1 MLGIMERE
9 LFLQAIKLARG
20 NQVQAARWLGISLP
34 YATASAPQLWFRDTN
49 CKRYKFHI

>member
-20 NQVQAARWLGISLP
+20 NQVQAARWLGISRLTLRHRLRGLGFDGSTLK
-34 YATASAPQLWFRDTN
+34 ADLG
-49 CKRYKFHI
+49 